1 MPFIDNVQNSHFG
14 SPLHLAKGCPFFI
27 LTNFVQQISNTLV
40 HIPAAS
46 TWLLFQWKQLSEQ
59 IYVIQNKI
67 KSTCLWVGKPRQPV
81 MQQSP
86 GWAWLT
92 ARAPECNKK
101 HNGWLCSNTSAFLT
115 QPDTHTI
122 YTQLDKNSQQQ
133 HIWAPPDLKT
143 NYHLSSSK
151 LNKIQNSILHSKKK
165 SIKCEAS
172 PLPLHLGIPIQPP
185 DLSSNIPPGGNIS
198 LALNQNL
205 LIRVSWHLC
214 FII

>member
-1 MPFIDNVQNSHFG
+1 MPKISYFG
-14 SPLHLAKGCPFFI
+14 GPLHLAKGCPFFI

-40 HIPAAS
+40 HMPAAS

-92 ARAPECNKK
+92 AWAPSVIK
-101 HNGWLCSNTSAFLT
+101 NTMADCAQTHQPSLPSLT
-115 QPDTHTI
+115 HI
-122 YTQLDKNSQQQ
+122 LFIHKLDKNSQRQ

-151 LNKIQNSILHSKKK
+151 LNKIQSSILH
-165 SIKCEAS
+165 
-172 PLPLHLGIPIQPP
+172 
-185 DLSSNIPPGGNIS
+185 
-198 LALNQNL
+198 
-205 LIRVSWHLC
+205 
-214 FII
+214 